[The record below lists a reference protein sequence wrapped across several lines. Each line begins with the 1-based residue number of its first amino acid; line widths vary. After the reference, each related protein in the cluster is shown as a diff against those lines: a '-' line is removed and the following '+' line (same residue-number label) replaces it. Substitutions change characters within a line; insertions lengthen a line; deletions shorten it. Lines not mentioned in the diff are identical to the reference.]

1 MRRDDE
7 IRLRHML
14 DAAQEALSFVQGRDR
29 SKLDTNRQL
38 VLSLVKD
45 IEIVGEAA
53 AQVSEAT
60 RARTPEIPWKEIVST
75 RNRLVH
81 GYFSINLDI
90 VWQTTQ
96 EDLPSLIAL
105 LERLVSGE
113 STDD

>member
-1 MRRDDE
+1 
-7 IRLRHML
+7 ML
-14 DAAQEALSFVQGRDR
+14 DAAREARSFVQGRDR
-29 SKLDTNRQL
+29 SELDRDRQL

-60 RARTPEIPWKEIVST
+60 RARTPEIPWQEIVST

-90 VWQTTQ
+90 VWQTTR
-96 EDLPSLIAL
+96 EDLPSLIVL
-105 LERLVSGE
+105 LERLVSDE
-113 STDD
+113 SLED